1 MSYINVYVDGTTIG
15 REMASD
21 VELTADVLREMDDR
35 LLDPSVRA
43 RFVEQLTGV
52 IFDEE
57 DSGILSLLSE
67 IIESFSHVKEEN

>member
-21 VELTADVLREMDDR
+21 VELTVDVLREMDDR

-52 IFDEE
+52 IFNEE